1 VPTCGARGVETSSG
15 WRGEIRVARR
25 SSKARV
31 SLSSSEGR
39 VGVGSTSVLK
49 LVLMLVC
56 GARGVETFSGWR

>member
-1 VPTCGARGVETSSG
+1 
-15 WRGEIRVARR
+15 
-25 SSKARV
+25 V